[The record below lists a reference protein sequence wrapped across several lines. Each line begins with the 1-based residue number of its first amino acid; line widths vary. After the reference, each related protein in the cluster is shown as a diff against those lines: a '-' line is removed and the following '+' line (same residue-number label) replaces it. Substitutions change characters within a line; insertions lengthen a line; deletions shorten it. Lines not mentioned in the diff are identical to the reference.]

1 MSCLWLYYIVNLVLS
16 KIHYFHV
23 MHEKYST
30 KEGERMTLLTYE
42 IFEAV
47 VQERSFHKASVL
59 LNMTPSAV
67 SHAIS
72 SMEKEVGFSL
82 FVRGKQETVLTTH
95 GELLLPYVRAV
106 LKSEESLQET
116 VAAFR
121 GLEKGLVKLGGFN
134 SACSMWVP
142 EIVKSFQEK
151 FPNIHIEIYQGTY
164 VDLVEWLK
172 NGTIDLC
179 IMSKVDAKEF
189 DYELLYKDRLMC
201 VVPKGFETKH
211 KDYITFEEMKNQRFV
226 TQWSSCDG
234 DALRVLKDHGLEP
247 SAYCHV
253 VDDMSTIA
261 MVEAGMG
268 ICILPELLI
277 SKGEKVDWY
286 PLEEEYY
293 REICLAVN
301 SFKTVSPAVKKMI
314 EIIENYVA
322 EM

>member
-1 MSCLWLYYIVNLVLS
+1 
-16 KIHYFHV
+16 
-23 MHEKYST
+23 
-30 KEGERMTLLTYE
+30 MTLFTYE
-42 IFEAV
+42 IFETV
-47 VQERSFHKASVL
+47 VQEKSFHKASVL

-116 VAAFR
+116 IAAFR
-121 GLEKGLVKLGGFN
+121 GLEKGMVKLGSFN
-134 SACSMWVP
+134 SACSTWIP
-142 EIVKSFQEK
+142 QIVKKFQES
-151 FPNIHIEIYQGTY
+151 FPNIRIEIYQGTY
-164 VDLVEWLK
+164 ADLVEWLK
-172 NGTIDLC
+172 NGTIDLS
-179 IMSKVDAKEF
+179 IMSEVDAKGF
-189 DYELLYKDRLMC
+189 DYTPLYSDRLLC
-201 VVPKGFETKH
+201 VVPRGFQTIHEN
-211 KDYITFEEMKNQRFV
+211 YITFEEMRSQRFV
-226 TQWSSCDG
+226 TQWQSCDG
-234 DALRVLKDHGLEP
+234 DVQRVLKNHGIEP
-247 SAYCHV
+247 STYCHV

-277 SKGEKVDWY
+277 SKGDMVDWY
-286 PLEEEYY
+286 PMEEDCY
-293 REICLAVN
+293 REIGLAVN

-314 EIIENYVA
+314 EVIENYVE